1 VDRAA
6 WLQVLHFFYFAFLYF
21 QFTHYSIFLHA
32 LYTHHTARGKRH
44 MHSTVLIL
52 GSTRAFSLYS
62 LMVNASFTYST
73 LYPPSLRRSLVSVVA
88 QRSYSVQVFRPHT
101 EASIFMCD
109 MAPSGVAWGCALG
122 RRRRAHAP
130 CSNIFTA
137 AKNGLV
143 THAQSSPILPAS
155 VWGAHVC
162 MTGELGAT

>member
-1 VDRAA
+1 MPWTLVSLEAWLETPRVEGGPRRGPRRV
-6 WLQVLHFFYFAFLYF
+6 WLQVLHFFILRLDF

-88 QRSYSVQVFRPHT
+88 QRSYSVQVP
-101 EASIFMCD
+101 A
-109 MAPSGVAWGCALG
+109 
-122 RRRRAHAP
+122 
-130 CSNIFTA
+130 
-137 AKNGLV
+137 
-143 THAQSSPILPAS
+143 TH
-155 VWGAHVC
+155 
-162 MTGELGAT
+162 